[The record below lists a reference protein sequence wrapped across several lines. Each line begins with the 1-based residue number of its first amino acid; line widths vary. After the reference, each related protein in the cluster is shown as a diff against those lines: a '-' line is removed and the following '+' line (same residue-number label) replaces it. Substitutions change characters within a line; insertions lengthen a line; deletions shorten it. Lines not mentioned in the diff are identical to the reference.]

1 MTRYTYELVME
12 HHKKYYEPKYWLW
25 LVDVNSDMTVD
36 HFYEQ
41 DLMNM
46 NHSRVA
52 DVIIDDICDYY
63 DADELDIEQIKTDIV
78 TDVKKFCRMSKYKSE
93 RTLDID
99 IDIDDYVL

>member
-12 HHKKYYEPKYWLW
+12 HHKNYYELKYWLW
-25 LVDVNSDMTVD
+25 IVDVNSDMTVD

-41 DLMNM
+41 DIMNM
-46 NHSRVA
+46 DYSHVA

-63 DADELDIEQIKTDIV
+63 DANELDIEQIKTDIV